1 MLFWR
6 MIGDLIMRAAFIF
19 AGVALSEK
27 FYSTIYVFGA
37 ILIFRL
43 YKMIT
48 QKEVIIESK
57 KIPCKNYSVKQCLL
71 AMICMSEKFL

>member
-1 MLFWR
+1 

-19 AGVALSEK
+19 AGVAVSEK
-27 FYSTIYVFGA
+27 FYRTIYVFKA

-57 KIPCKNYSVKQCLL
+57 KIPCKNYSEEQ
-71 AMICMSEKFL
+71 